1 MDNNIFISLKELNE
15 LRRTLVEKLIF
26 EKIKTNKTLPNYNNN
41 HQINK
46 IIDDIKINV
55 FVRNEKQLK
64 TVLNK
69 VNYIYTDD
77 YNLYLKYKNNNVYFR
92 ADRTNTTLSDFQN
105 ENLLITELGGIYKYP
120 KNNNC
125 ISDYFLN
132 IINSYSVDFL
142 ETQKIKKITLSPE
155 LSLNQIKDIIKYNNN
170 VEVIIYGTL
179 ELMVM
184 NHCIISMNDECPNCK
199 QNSYYLKNKQN
210 ELFPIITKNCKTHI
224 MHHTKLN
231 LFDNLSELKNIGI
244 TNFRLELFD
253 ENESQILEILNNV
266 KRIIN

>member
-1 MDNNIFISLKELNE
+1 
-15 LRRTLVEKLIF
+15 
-26 EKIKTNKTLPNYNNN
+26 
-41 HQINK
+41 
-46 IIDDIKINV
+46 
-55 FVRNEKQLK
+55 
-64 TVLNK
+64 
-69 VNYIYTDD
+69 
-77 YNLYLKYKNNNVYFR
+77 
-92 ADRTNTTLSDFQN
+92 
-105 ENLLITELGGIYKYP
+105 
-120 KNNNC
+120 
-125 ISDYFLN
+125 
-132 IINSYSVDFL
+132 
-142 ETQKIKKITLSPE
+142 
-155 LSLNQIKDIIKYNNN
+155 
-170 VEVIIYGTL
+170 
-179 ELMVM
+179 MVM